1 MIQSKQDYLYYM
13 EQDRLAMGVPDG
25 IKRPR
30 FGRDDVWRWERLL
43 RKLEYL
49 TNCKDGSIWKLYR
62 LWIRFKFRRESMRL
76 GFTIPINTCG
86 EGLYIPHYGN
96 ITINTKA
103 RLGKN
108 CRIQDGVNVG
118 DSWGGSPSLVTMYF
132 YVQELKYLGIFKLKM
147 M

>member
-108 CRIQDGVNVG
+108 CRIQNGVNVG
-118 DSWGGSPSLVTMYF
+118 DSGGGGPHHW
-132 YVQELKYLGIFKLKM
+132 
-147 M
+147 